1 MGSPGTPH
9 QPAPQPAGME
19 ARQWCGDLRPA
30 DGGRTV
36 TLCGWVDRRRDH
48 GGVIFIDLRDRSGT
62 VQITVDPELAGSDPA
77 AREAF
82 AAAFETASHLR
93 NETVLQVSG
102 RLRERPAES
111 INERLATGQVEVVA
125 SAITVLNA
133 VKGNLPFPVSV
144 HDEENTREELRLR
157 HRYLDLRR
165 ERMNGNLRLRH
176 QVVKTIRAFLAG
188 AGPAEAGEGFIEVET
203 PVLTRSTPEG
213 ARDYLVP
220 SRVCGGEWFALPQ
233 SPQLFK
239 QLLMVG
245 GLERYYQIARCFRD
259 EDLRADRQ
267 PEFTQLDMEMSFL
280 DQEQILALNERLIAA
295 IWKQVKGVE
304 LPRPFPRLSWHEAME
319 RYGTDR
325 PDTRYGLELVTVSDL
340 VAGMGFKVFSG
351 AVAAGGAVKV
361 LPVPGGNA
369 AISNVRIKPG
379 GDVFSEAQKAGAGG
393 LAFIRVRENGEI
405 DTIGAI
411 KDNLS
416 PEVKAE
422 LLART
427 GAQPGTLLL
436 FGAGDTA
443 TVNKALDRVRQFLAR
458 ELALVPK
465 DPRAGTSQGA
475 ASGAEGAEAG
485 AAEAAA
491 SEGWHFLWV
500 VDFPMF
506 DYNAEEQ
513 RYEAL
518 HHPFCAPNAEDL
530 GDDPAQWAAKLPGAR
545 AQAYDLVLNG
555 LELGGGSL
563 RIHDSALQRQ
573 VLQTIGLPLEEAER
587 QFGFLLEALDM
598 GAPPHGGIAFG
609 LDRMT
614 MLLAG
619 EESIRDTIA
628 FPKTQ
633 QARCLM
639 TQAPAG
645 VAGKQLEELHVAS
658 TWTEEA

>member
-1 MGSPGTPH
+1 
-9 QPAPQPAGME
+9 
-19 ARQWCGDLRPA
+19 
-30 DGGRTV
+30 
-36 TLCGWVDRRRDH
+36 DRRRDH

-62 VQITVDPELAGSDPA
+62 VQIPVDPDLGAD
-77 AREAF
+77 AF
-82 AAAFETASHLR
+82 AVAEHLR
-93 NETVLQVSG
+93 SETVLQVDG
-102 RLRERPAES
+102 KVRARPGES
-111 INERLATGQVEVVA
+111 LNDKLATGFVEVLA
-125 SAITVLNA
+125 SGITVLNS
-133 VKGNLPFPVSV
+133 VKGTLPFPVSV

-165 ERMNGNLRLRH
+165 KRMNNNLRLRA
-176 QVVKTIRAFLAG
+176 KTIQAARRFL
-188 AGPAEAGEGFIEVET
+188 EDEGFIEVET

-213 ARDYLVP
+213 ARDYVLP

-245 GLERYYQIARCFRD
+245 GIERYYQVARCFRD

-267 PEFTQLDMEMSFL
+267 PEFTQLDIEMSFM
-280 DQEQILALNERLIAA
+280 DQEEILELNESLICA
-295 IWKQVKGVE
+295 IWKAVKGIE
-304 LPRPFPRLSWHEAME
+304 LPRPFPRMTWHDAME

-325 PDTRYGLELVTVSDL
+325 PDTRYGMELTNVSDI
-340 VAGMGFKVFSG
+340 VQDMGFKVFSG
-351 AVAAGGAVKV
+351 AVKSGGSVKCIA
-361 LPVPGGNA
+361 VPGGNDA
-369 AISNVRIKPG
+369 LSNVRIKPG
-379 GDVFSEAQKAGAGG
+379 GDVFSEAQAAGAGG
-393 LAFIRVRENGEI
+393 LAFIRVRDGGEI

-416 PEVKAE
+416 DERKQE
-422 LLART
+422 LLSRT
-427 GAQPGTLLL
+427 GAEPGTLLL

-443 TVNKALDRVRQFLAR
+443 TVNKALDRVRQYLAR
-458 ELALVPK
+458 ELGMV
-465 DPRAGTSQGA
+465 RADRDNDQ
-475 ASGAEGAEAG
+475 
-485 AAEAAA
+485 
-491 SEGWHFLWV
+491 WNFLWV

-506 DYNAEEQ
+506 EFNSDEN

-518 HHPFCAPNAEDL
+518 HHPFCAPNTEDL
-530 GDDPAQWAAKLPGAR
+530 GSDASQWADTLPGAR

-573 VLQTIGLPLEEAER
+573 VLQTVGLPLEEAQE
-587 QFGFLLEALDM
+587 QFGFLMDALDV
-598 GAPPHGGIAFG
+598 GAPPHGGLAFG
-609 LDRMT
+609 IDRMV

-639 TQAPAG
+639 TNAPGG
-645 VAGKQLEELHVAS
+645 VADKQLEELYVAS
-658 TWTEEA
+658 TWVDPSDADV